1 MKSNESLLFS
11 IILPTY
17 NRSHIISETIKSVI
31 DQTYDRWELIIVDD
45 GSTDKTKEVVEKF
58 IKNDNRIRYIY
69 QENSERSA
77 ARNNGIYNSK
87 GDFIC
92 FIDSDDLF
100 REYHISKLNE
110 TIKSTENKNAIFIA
124 GQSLL
129 NSGEIEELTEE
140 NIQTSSPDFF
150 FHKYNNYG

>member
-1 MKSNESLLFS
+1 M
-11 IILPTY
+11 
-17 NRSHIISETIKSVI
+17 
-31 DQTYDRWELIIVDD
+31 
-45 GSTDKTKEVVEKF
+45 
-58 IKNDNRIRYIY
+58 
-69 QENSERSA
+69 
-77 ARNNGIYNSK
+77 
-87 GDFIC
+87 
-92 FIDSDDLF
+92 F

-150 FHKYNNYG
+150 FTNTIITGRIAISSKILKEFNFDLDYRISEDTDLWVRISSSYPDIVQTNCHTLIYRIHEFNSVNPRKI